1 MAKRKRKRKQK
12 QKKGGNAPAPQAA
25 PSKPEQSSPS
35 AEGPPAE
42 EAPAE
47 QAAAESSPSEA
58 GSPAAGS
65 PAAEAPAA
73 EAPEAAGPESAGPE
87 SDGSEETAAPAP
99 EESAA
104 AAASSEAE
112 RPKATPLGTPVAE
125 PSGATASA
133 KDSKPDKEGSF
144 LAGFREE
151 FMTPGAVVVILG
163 LITALAYFY
172 SLWVPFLFDDAP
184 VVTRNTA
191 LWPGS
196 DIFKLYEPKTRS
208 LTYWTFALNFRLAHL
223 NTVPSEPYGMNHWWS
238 YHFVSILFHAL
249 NAGLLFLS
257 VRGILLSCKNEV
269 SKGFA
274 HWVAFAGAAIWTL
287 HPANTMAVAYIAQRF
302 SLVGTALFLGSL
314 LCYVN
319 FRRRCL
325 EGGDDEPLSD
335 YSVWD
340 DHKALAYLVGA
351 MFLGGL
357 TALAKENATVIPLFL
372 LALELIVYRGK
383 RWYLPAGFIFAGMV
397 GLWFLAMTTGL
408 KFENFF
414 PSSSPTAETR
424 LDYFLTQIPV
434 TLNYLKLQ
442 FMPTD
447 LTVEHQF
454 PIVYHSSKGFI
465 DGNAAQIVG
474 LAALGHVLI
483 LALFGSLLWRGQ
495 RFIPLA
501 IAGFYIGNLVESSFI
516 PILDPMVD
524 HRMYLPSLFLGSAL
538 CVAVVRGLPWIEE
551 RVEDAKPKLAFA
563 VMGLCLLL
571 ACGTVARIHTWTGQL
586 RIWEDTIDKRPWC
599 ARAYSSLGMEHL
611 YRGEWALA
619 VGPIETA
626 LELGPYHV
634 EGWNNLGKAY
644 LELERLG
651 PAQKVLERGIQV
663 NQVVPSPAV
672 KFCLN
677 NLGLIHNRLAAD
689 PKCSS
694 TDRMTHWK
702 TASGLLIQAT
712 RQDQLYDVAWMNLA
726 QAEYNIMTHS
736 YDDAV
741 ERKRAATSCALALAY
756 AAEINRRKG
765 GNGLSPQMQRWNIRA
780 LGEAGRAGEAFALA
794 ERMIAA
800 VGDDPAQ
807 QSYKHGLMF
816 ELGEVTVAAHR
827 NKDPGAAE
835 MAKKSLPWLHS
846 FYRGKSGGPG
856 YVAYT
861 LGFLYGQMGQIKEAV
876 ALLNEGLRLRPTDPR
891 AGQARRELD
900 RLANLARGGGPQ
912 GPQPQG
918 PQPPGPQPG
927 PQPPGPQPGPR

>member
-12 QKKGGNAPAPQAA
+12 QKQNKGGNAPAAGSGEAAQAA
-25 PSKPEQSSPS
+25 PSGEAAESPASGEATESPAGGEPAAPSGDAPESPASDEPAPS
-35 AEGPPAE
+35 AETPEATPGE
-42 EAPAE
+42 EASAPEAE
-47 QAAAESSPSEA
+47 
-58 GSPAAGS
+58 
-65 PAAEAPAA
+65 PAAEETPAPAA
-73 EAPEAAGPESAGPE
+73 ES
-87 SDGSEETAAPAP
+87 GSVG
-99 EESAA
+99 S
-104 AAASSEAE
+104 
-112 RPKATPLGTPVAE
+112 PVAE
-125 PSGATASA
+125 SPGATSA
-133 KDSKPDKEGSF
+133 APQKDGEKDAEKAGF

-269 SKGFA
+269 SEGFA

-319 FRRRCL
+319 FRRRCQ
-325 EGGDDEPLSD
+325 EGGDDDPLVE

-434 TLNYLKLQ
+434 TLKYLKLQ

-454 PIVYHSSKGFI
+454 PIVYHASKGFI

-474 LAALGHVLI
+474 LAAVGHLLI
-483 LALFGSLLWRGQ
+483 FALFGSLLYRGL

-501 IAGFYIGNLVESSFI
+501 IAGFYIGNIVESSFI

-538 CVAVVRGLPWIEE
+538 CVAVVRGLPWLEE

-563 VMGLCLLL
+563 VMGLCALL

-689 PKCSS
+689 PKCSPS
-694 TDRMTHWK
+694 DRMTHWK
-702 TASGLLIQAT
+702 TASGLLTQAT
-712 RQDQLYDVAWMNLA
+712 RQDPLYDVAWMNLA

-736 YDDAV
+736 NDDPV
-741 ERKRAATSCALALAY
+741 ERKRAGKACALALAY
-756 AAEINRRKG
+756 AGEINRRKG
-765 GNGLSPQMQRWNIRA
+765 GSGLSPQMQRWNVRA
-780 LGEAGRAGEAFALA
+780 LGEAGRAAEAFALA
-794 ERMIAA
+794 EQLIAA
-800 VGDDPAQ
+800 VGDNPEQ

-816 ELGEVTVAAHR
+816 ELGEVAVAAYR
-827 NKDPGAAE
+827 NKEQGAEE
-835 MAKKSLPWLHS
+835 MGKKALPWLHS

-861 LGFLYGQMGQIKEAV
+861 LGFLYGQMGQTKEAT
-876 ALLNEGLRLRPTDPR
+876 ALLSEGLRLRPTDPR
-891 AGQARRELD
+891 AGEARRELD
-900 RLANLARGGGPQ
+900 RLANPQGPGPIGPQGPQ
-912 GPQPQG
+912 GPQPPG
-918 PQPPGPQPG
+918 PRQPGPPPGPQPG
-927 PQPPGPQPGPR
+927 PQPGPR

>member
-12 QKKGGNAPAPQAA
+12 QKKGGNAPAPAAESEDASAEPPPSDAPPAGEAPSAEPEAAASETSPPEPEGAA
-25 PSKPEQSSPS
+25 PS
-35 AEGPPAE
+35 
-42 EAPAE
+42 
-47 QAAAESSPSEA
+47 
-58 GSPAAGS
+58 
-65 PAAEAPAA
+65 
-73 EAPEAAGPESAGPE
+73 
-87 SDGSEETAAPAP
+87 ETSAPAP
-99 EESAA
+99 AQPEAGPALGSPVEESA
-104 AAASSEAE
+104 
-112 RPKATPLGTPVAE
+112 RT
-125 PSGATASA
+125 SA
-133 KDSKPDKEGSF
+133 KDDAKAGKEQAGGF

-151 FMTPGAVVVILG
+151 FMTPGAVVVILA

-196 DIFKLYEPKTRS
+196 DIFKLYEPKTRT

-223 NTVPSEPYGMNHWWS
+223 NTVPNDFNGMRYWWS

-257 VRGILLSCKNEV
+257 VRGILRACKNEV
-269 SKGFA
+269 SEGLA

-314 LCYVN
+314 LCYVK
-319 FRRRCL
+319 FRERCL
-325 EGGDDEPLSD
+325 EGGEDDALSD
-335 YSVWD
+335 FSVWD

-372 LALELIVYRGK
+372 LALELIVYRGR
-383 RWYLPAGFIFAGMV
+383 RWKIPAGFILAGMV

-414 PSSSPTAETR
+414 PASSPTAESR

-434 TLNYLKLQ
+434 TLKYLQLQ
-442 FMPTD
+442 AMPTD

-454 PIVYHSSKGFI
+454 PIVYHASKGFI

-474 LAALGHVLI
+474 LAALGHLLI
-483 LALFGSLLWRGQ
+483 LALFATLLWRGL

-538 CVAVVRGLPWIEE
+538 CVAVARGLPWLEE
-551 RVEDAKPKLAFA
+551 RFQDVKPKLALA
-563 VMGLCLLL
+563 VMGVCLLL

-586 RIWEDTIDKRPWC
+586 RIWEDTIEKRPWC

-611 YRGEWALA
+611 YRSEWALA

-689 PKCSS
+689 PKCSGAK
-694 TDRMTHWK
+694 RMQHWK
-702 TASGLLIQAT
+702 TASKLLTQAT
-712 RQDQLYDVAWMNLA
+712 RQDPLYDVAWMNLA
-726 QAEYNIMTHS
+726 QAEYNITVNS
-736 YDDAV
+736 QGNPV
-741 ERKRAATSCALALAY
+741 ERKRAGAACALALAY
-756 AAEINRRKG
+756 AGEINRRKG
-765 GNGLSPQMQRWNIRA
+765 GSGLSPQMQRWNVRA

-794 ERMIAA
+794 EAMIAA
-800 VGDDPAQ
+800 AGEDPAQ
-807 QSYKHGLMF
+807 ATFKHGLMF
-816 ELGEVTVAAHR
+816 ELGEVTVAAFR
-827 NKDPGAAE
+827 NGEAGTDA
-835 MAKKSLPWLHS
+835 MAKKVLPWLHS

-861 LGFLYGQMGQIKEAV
+861 LGFLYGQMGKIKEAA

-891 AGQARRELD
+891 AGQARQELG
-900 RLANLARGGGPQ
+900 RLARLAQGGGRRPGPQGPGPQGPGPQGPGPQGPQ
-912 GPQPQG
+912 GPQP
-918 PQPPGPQPG
+918 
-927 PQPPGPQPGPR
+927 GPR